1 MKIQKILFLYLPIGA
16 VIMSFLL
23 CASAAQSQEVILD
36 PDSDLKRATGIT
48 NLSVE
53 GNLYNVTFTSYVTAL
68 EMYGEVEGTFL
79 FPATLNS
86 AQNTITAVNAAL
98 DAEGDVL
105 FVGSEGGT
113 NDEFAEYYYVGFKY
127 HFVSV
132 GKLEGIDVWAGFY
145 DEAVEVDWK
154 ISPEPNLLSWYFDEK
169 TYIELTPIS
178 GCVPATT
185 CTEGSVCGTE
195 PDGCGAT
202 IDCGDCVAEEICS
215 DDNVCV
221 EAPPAECV
229 DDSDCTEGVC
239 VDSICVE
246 APPAECVDDSDCTEG
261 VCVDSICVE
270 DNSTECEDDSDCG
283 ENFCVENLCVE
294 CVNDDWCDEGD
305 ICKDALCV
313 SDCPEDIALW
323 DKDNNCLLNKRELK
337 AYKTTLKINQK
348 KEQRDLKKK
357 QRREKLKYNEI
368 RKSEYAE

>member
-1 MKIQKILFLYLPIGA
+1 
-16 VIMSFLL
+16 
-23 CASAAQSQEVILD
+23 
-36 PDSDLKRATGIT
+36 
-48 NLSVE
+48 
-53 GNLYNVTFTSYVTAL
+53 
-68 EMYGEVEGTFL
+68 MYGDVPGTFA
-79 FPATLNS
+79 FPATSSS
-86 AQNTITAVNAAL
+86 AENTIDAVNAAL
-98 DAEGDVL
+98 DAEGGVL

-154 ISPEPNLLSWYFDEK
+154 ISPEPNLLSWFFDEK
-169 TYIELTPIS
+169 TYIELTPVS

-202 IDCGDCVAEEICS
+202 IDCGDCVAEEICN

-221 EAPPAECV
+221 ECV
-229 DDSDCTEGVC
+229 GDDNCTEGVC

-261 VCVDSICVE
+261 VCVDSICVS
-270 DNSTECEDDSDCG
+270 DVPECEDNAD
-283 ENFCVENLCVE
+283 
-294 CVNDDWCDEGD
+294 CDEGD
-305 ICKDALCV
+305 ICEDALCV
-313 SDCPEDIALW
+313 ADCPEDIALW
-323 DKDNNCLLNKRELK
+323 DKDNNCLLSKRELK

-348 KEQRDLKKK
+348 EEQRDLKKK
-357 QRREKLKYNEI
+357 QRRENLKYIEI
-368 RKSEYAE
+368 KKSEYAK